1 MVMDEREG
9 ALFVRLG
16 ARLGWIHIAGE
27 LDAHTA
33 PEFGRA
39 VRRLIDGQQAPDIVV
54 DMSAVDFMDS
64 SGLGSL
70 IGCYKA
76 ARLVGKTVRVE
87 SPSPSVAR
95 ILEIT
100 GQYKRFVEGVD
111 RTADLVG

>member
-1 MVMDEREG
+1 MDERDC

-16 ARLGWIHIAGE
+16 SRLGWIHIAGE

-39 VRRLIDGQQAPDIVV
+39 VTRLIEGQQAPEIIV
-54 DMSAVDFMDS
+54 DMSSVDFMDS

-76 ARLVGKTVRVE
+76 ARQRGKSVRVE

-111 RTADLVG
+111 RSANPVG